1 MSKFSKLF
9 GAKPNKEKQSEES
22 SLRPEDITLFVT
34 NPVQPKNA
42 EQQVDDFGL
51 QFHLLT
57 GEVKSFANLP
67 IEIGRGEA
75 NDINLEDD
83 SVSATH
89 ARVYFDER
97 VGSICIEDQHSLNG
111 IFVNTLQT
119 SKNILRDGDKIK
131 IGNLEM
137 TFKDTG
143 FIYQGS

>member
-1 MSKFSKLF
+1 MSKLSKLF
-9 GAKPNKEKQSEES
+9 GAKPSKDQQSEEPS
-22 SLRPEDITLFVT
+22 PRPEDITLLVT

-42 EQQVDDFGL
+42 EERGDDYGL
-51 QFHLLT
+51 QFTLLT
-57 GEVKSFANLP
+57 GEVKSFTSLP
-67 IEIGRGEA
+67 IAIGRGEA
-75 NDINLEDD
+75 NDIDLADD
-83 SVSATH
+83 SISAAH

-111 IFVNTLQT
+111 IFVNNLPT

>member
-1 MSKFSKLF
+1 MSKLSKLF
-9 GAKPNKEKQSEES
+9 GAKPNKEKQSAEPS
-22 SLRPEDITLFVT
+22 PRPEDITLFVT

-42 EQQVDDFGL
+42 EEQGDDFGL
-51 QFHLLT
+51 QFLLQS
-57 GEVKSFANLP
+57 GEVKSFTSLP

-75 NDINLEDD
+75 NDIHLADD
-83 SVSATH
+83 SISAAH

-111 IFVNTLQT
+111 IYVNNLPT